1 MSNELIQLRHW
12 LHAYPE
18 LSGVE
23 SKTAEHIVQFIE
35 KLEPDKIVTNLG
47 GNGVL
52 VLFDSGK
59 PGKTILFRSELDALP
74 IQEVNKFAYRSVTDG
89 ISHKCGHDGH
99 TTILCVLAEK
109 LSAEKPLTGKVYLL
123 FQPAEE
129 TGEGAKLVVED
140 SQFDIKPDYI
150 FAFHNLPGYTK
161 GTIVVKEDL
170 FSASVNSIIIKLKG
184 RTAHAAEPEMGENPA
199 LAISEIINYADK
211 QNNNNPEKSDF
222 RLLTPVHINMG
233 SEAYG
238 VSAGYG
244 ELHYTLRCWNNEV
257 LRKMEADLIAKIKA
271 IAAKHKLEVEHE
283 FVQTFFANNNNKEAV
298 GFVKHVAAE
307 LNYQVEERKY
317 PFKWGEDFGFFT
329 SKFKGC
335 MFGIGAGENHPALHN
350 PDYDFP
356 DEIIETGVSMFYGI
370 TKLVLNK

>member
-23 SKTAEHIVQFIE
+23 TKTAEHVAAFIG
-35 KLEPDKIVTNLG
+35 KLHPDKIVTNIG

-52 VLFDSGK
+52 VLFDSNK

-74 IQEVNKFAYRSVTDG
+74 IQEINKFAYRSVTDG

-99 TTILCVLAEK
+99 TTILCGLAEK

-161 GTIVVKEDL
+161 GTICCKEDL
-170 FSASVNSIIIKLKG
+170 FSASVNSIYYKVK
-184 RTAHAAEPEMGENPA
+184 
-199 LAISEIINYADK
+199 
-211 QNNNNPEKSDF
+211 
-222 RLLTPVHINMG
+222 
-233 SEAYG
+233 
-238 VSAGYG
+238 
-244 ELHYTLRCWNNEV
+244 
-257 LRKMEADLIAKIKA
+257 RKNCSM
-271 IAAKHKLEVEHE
+271 
-283 FVQTFFANNNNKEAV
+283 Q
-298 GFVKHVAAE
+298 
-307 LNYQVEERKY
+307 LNQ
-317 PFKWGEDFGFFT
+317 KWGE
-329 SKFKGC
+329 SS
-335 MFGIGAGENHPALHN
+335 IGN
-350 PDYDFP
+350 
-356 DEIIETGVSMFYGI
+356 
-370 TKLVLNK
+370 